1 MKRILQ
7 CAEDSAR
14 YSTVIACENVRFAQ
28 NDAVL
33 WAHRMYRTNDCNS
46 LRKSEVGTQVTLAGW
61 VNVTRDHGGV
71 IFIDLRDREGLTQVV
86 FRPEENAELAKQAHT
101 LRGEDVIQVFGRVAA
116 RLPGT
121 ENANLAT
128 GDIEIIPSEL
138 RILNRAD
145 PLPFPIDAEPQNED
159 LRMTHRYLDLR
170 RPRLSRNLRI
180 RHLVAKTTR
189 GYLDSQGFVEV
200 ETPILSKST
209 PEGARDFLVPSR
221 IMSGKFYALPQA
233 PQQYKQLL
241 MVAGVE
247 KYFQIAKCFRD
258 EDLRADRQPEFT
270 QIDIEASFVVPEDVF
285 AVTEGMFAAIFKA
298 ARDIDIKT
306 PFDRLTY
313 REAVDRFGSDK
324 PDRRFGMEL
333 VDLGEIFRTSSFK
346 VFRSALDAGGV
357 VKAINTKGF
366 AGITIGQ
373 VDELIEIAKLHGAKG
388 LAFIKIENG
397 EWKSPIVKFFSDA
410 EKTDLQSKLNIEEGD
425 CVFFAAD
432 KWGIACEVLG
442 RLRLRIAEM
451 QDLLG
456 RAHSPS
462 ASDWD
467 FLWVTDFPL
476 FEWSPEENK
485 WNAMHHPFTRPKAE
499 DMPLFEAKKFPEV
512 RADAYDVVLN
522 GVEIGGGSIRIH
534 EPKLQDKMFE
544 TLGISPVDRESQFGH
559 LLLAL
564 RLGAPPHGGIA
575 FGLDRLVML
584 ICGEQSIREV
594 MAFPKNNRSMDLMTQ
609 SPAEVGPR
617 QLMDLSLEL
626 RKDRKP

>member
-1 MKRILQ
+1 
-7 CAEDSAR
+7 
-14 YSTVIACENVRFAQ
+14 
-28 NDAVL
+28 
-33 WAHRMYRTNDCNS
+33 MYRTHDCNS
-46 LRKSEVGTQVTLAGW
+46 LRKSDIGRQVTLAGW

-86 FRPEENAELAKQAHT
+86 FRPEENADLAKQAHT
-101 LRGEDVIQVFGRVAA
+101 LRGEDVIQVLGRVAA

-121 ENANLAT
+121 ENPNLAT
-128 GDIEIIPSEL
+128 GDIEIIPGEL

-145 PLPFPIDAEPQNED
+145 PLPFPIDSEPQNED

-180 RHLVAKTTR
+180 RHWVAKATR
-189 GYLDSQGFVEV
+189 DYLDSQGFVEV

-221 IMSGKFYALPQA
+221 TAPGKFYALPQA

-270 QIDIEASFVVPEDVF
+270 QIDIESSFVTPDDIFRV
-285 AVTEGMFAAIFKA
+285 AEGMLAAIFKA

-324 PDRRFGMEL
+324 PDRRFKMEL
-333 VDLGEIFRTSSFK
+333 VDLGEVFQNSSFK
-346 VFRSALDAGGV
+346 VFRGALDAGGV
-357 VKAINTKGF
+357 VKAINAKGF

-373 VDELIEIAKLHGAKG
+373 ADELTEIAKLYGAKG
-388 LAFIKIENG
+388 LAFIKIESG
-397 EWKSPIVKFFSDA
+397 EWKSPIVKFLSDS
-410 EKTDLQSKLNIEEGD
+410 EKDALQSELNIEEGD

-432 KWGIACEVLG
+432 KWEIACEVLG

-451 QDLLG
+451 QKLIPAG
-456 RAHSPS
+456 EI
-462 ASDWD
+462 WD

-476 FEWSPEENK
+476 FEWSSEENK

-512 RADAYDVVLN
+512 RAEAYDVVLN

-534 EPKLQDKMFE
+534 EPELQDKMFE
-544 TLGISPVDRESQFGH
+544 TLGISPEARESQFGH
-559 LLLAL
+559 LLRAL

-575 FGLDRLVML
+575 FGFDRLVML
-584 ICGEQSIREV
+584 ICGEQGIREV
-594 MAFPKNNRSMDLMTQ
+594 MAFPKNNRGMDLMTQ
-609 SPAEVGPR
+609 SPAEVDPR
-617 QLMDLSLEL
+617 QLHEVKLRLMDEKNERRIAS
-626 RKDRKP
+626 RAD

>member
-1 MKRILQ
+1 MT
-7 CAEDSAR
+7 R
-14 YSTVIACENVRFAQ
+14 YF
-28 NDAVL
+28 
-33 WAHRMYRTNDCNS
+33 WAHRMFRTHNCNS
-46 LRKSEVGTQVTLAGW
+46 LRKSDIARQVTLAGW

-86 FRPEENAELAKQAHT
+86 FRPEENAELAKRAHT
-101 LRGEDVIQVFGRVAA
+101 LRGEDVIQVSGTVAA
-116 RLPGT
+116 RLRGT
-121 ENANLAT
+121 ENPHLAT

-170 RPRLSRNLRI
+170 RPRLARNLRV
-180 RHLVAKTTR
+180 RHRAAKATR
-189 GYLDSQGFVEV
+189 DYLDSQGFVEV

-221 IMSGKFYALPQA
+221 IAPGKFYALPQA

-270 QIDIEASFVVPEDVF
+270 QIDIEASFVTPDDIF
-285 AVTEGMFAAIFKA
+285 SVTEGMLAAIFKA

-313 REAVDRFGSDK
+313 RDALDRYGSDK
-324 PDRRFGMEL
+324 PDRRFEMEL
-333 VDLGEIFRTSSFK
+333 VDLGETFRESSFK
-346 VFRSALDAGGV
+346 VFRGALDAGGV
-357 VKAINTKGF
+357 VKAINAKGF

-373 VDELIEIAKLHGAKG
+373 ANELTEIAKLHGAKG
-388 LAFIKIENG
+388 LAFIKVENG

-410 EKTDLQSKLNIEEGD
+410 EKTALRSKLNMEEGD

-432 KWGIACEVLG
+432 KWEIGCEVLG
-442 RLRLRIAEM
+442 RLRLRIAEIQKLM
-451 QDLLG
+451 PAG
-456 RAHSPS
+456 ET
-462 ASDWD
+462 WN

-476 FEWSPEENK
+476 FEWSPDENK

-499 DMPLFEAKKFPEV
+499 DMPLFDAKKFPEV
-512 RADAYDVVLN
+512 RAEAYDVVLN
-522 GVEIGGGSIRIH
+522 GVEIGGGSMRIY
-534 EPKLQDKMFE
+534 EPPLQEKMFE
-544 TLGISPVDRESQFGH
+544 ALGITAEAQQAQFGH
-559 LLLAL
+559 LLRAL

-575 FGLDRLVML
+575 FGFDRLVML

-594 MAFPKNNRSMDLMTQ
+594 MAFPKNNRAMDLMSQ
-609 SPAEVGPR
+609 SPSEV
-617 QLMDLSLEL
+617 
-626 RKDRKP
+626 DRKQLRDLGIRLASNNKRE

>member
-1 MKRILQ
+1 
-7 CAEDSAR
+7 
-14 YSTVIACENVRFAQ
+14 
-28 NDAVL
+28 
-33 WAHRMYRTNDCNS
+33 MYRTHDCNS
-46 LRKSEVGTQVTLAGW
+46 LRKSDVGRQVALAGW

-86 FRPEENAELAKQAHT
+86 FRPEENAELAKEAHS
-101 LRGEDVIQVFGRVAA
+101 LRYEDVIQVSGRVAA
-116 RLPGT
+116 RPPGT
-121 ENANLAT
+121 ENSNLAT

-145 PLPFPIDAEPQNED
+145 VLPFPSDAEPQNED
-159 LRMTHRYLDLR
+159 LRMTHRYFDLR
-170 RPRLSRNLRI
+170 RPRLARNLRL
-180 RHLVAKTTR
+180 RHRVAKATR
-189 GYLDSQGFVEV
+189 DYLDSQGFVEV

-221 IMSGKFYALPQA
+221 ITPGRFYALPQA

-270 QIDIEASFVVPEDVF
+270 QIDIEASFVTPDDIF
-285 AVTEGMFAAIFKA
+285 AITEGMLAAIFKA
-298 ARDIDIKT
+298 ALNVEIRT

-313 REAVDRFGSDK
+313 REAVSRYGSDK
-324 PDRRFGMEL
+324 PDRRFEMEL
-333 VDLGEIFRTSSFK
+333 VDLGEIFRDSSFK
-346 VFRSALDAGGV
+346 VFRGALDASGV
-357 VKAINTKGF
+357 VKAINAKGF

-373 VDELIEIAKLHGAKG
+373 ADELTEIAKLHGAKG

-410 EKTDLQSKLNIEEGD
+410 EKKALQSTLNIEEGD
-425 CVFFAAD
+425 CVFFGAD
-432 KWGIACEVLG
+432 KWAIACEVLG
-442 RLRLRIAEM
+442 RLRLRIAEI
-451 QDLLG
+451 QNLVG
-456 RAHSPS
+456 SGKGQS
-462 ASDWD
+462 GSDWD

-499 DMPLFEAKKFPEV
+499 DVPLLVDATPSSGGLEAADRGEAPRLRLSEI
-512 RADAYDVVLN
+512 RAEAYDVVLN

-534 EPKLQDKMFE
+534 EPELQEKMFE
-544 TLGISPVDRESQFGH
+544 MLGISPEARESQFGH
-559 LLLAL
+559 LLRAL

-594 MAFPKNNRSMDLMTQ
+594 MAFPKNNRAMDLMTN
-609 SPAEVGPR
+609 SPAEVDAK
-617 QLMDLSLEL
+617 QLRDLGIKVA
-626 RKDRKP
+626 KDQKL

>member
-1 MKRILQ
+1 
-7 CAEDSAR
+7 
-14 YSTVIACENVRFAQ
+14 
-28 NDAVL
+28 
-33 WAHRMYRTNDCNS
+33 MYRTHDCNS
-46 LRKSEVGTQVTLAGW
+46 LRKSDVGRQVSLAGW

-101 LRGEDVIQVFGRVAA
+101 LHGEDVIQVSGLVAA

-121 ENANLAT
+121 ENPNLAT
-128 GDIEIIPSEL
+128 GDIEIIPAEL
-138 RILNRAD
+138 RILNRAG

-170 RPRLSRNLRI
+170 RPRLARNLRI
-180 RHLVAKTTR
+180 RHRVAKATR
-189 GYLDSQGFVEV
+189 DYLDGEGFVEI

-221 IMSGKFYALPQA
+221 IMPGKFYALPQA

-270 QIDIEASFVVPEDVF
+270 QIDIEASFVTPGDIF
-285 AVTEGMFAAIFKA
+285 AVTEGMLAAIFKA
-298 ARDIDIKT
+298 TRDVDIKT

-333 VDLGEIFRTSSFK
+333 VDLGENFRNSSFK

-357 VKAINTKGF
+357 VKAINAKGF

-373 VDELIEIAKLHGAKG
+373 VDELTEIAKLYGAKG

-397 EWKSPIVKFFSDA
+397 EWKSPIVKFFSDT
-410 EKTDLQSKLNIEEGD
+410 EKTALQSKLNIEEGD

-442 RLRLRIAEM
+442 RLRLRIAEI
-451 QDLLG
+451 QDLYG
-456 RAHSPS
+456 RARPVRAGL
-462 ASDWD
+462 ASGAPEWN

-512 RADAYDVVLN
+512 RAEAYDVVLN

-534 EPKLQDKMFE
+534 EPELQDKMFE
-544 TLGISPVDRESQFGH
+544 ALGISPEARESQFGH
-559 LLLAL
+559 LLRAF

-584 ICGEQSIREV
+584 ICGEQSIRDV
-594 MAFPKNNRSMDLMTQ
+594 MAFPKNNRAMDLMTQ
-609 SPAEVGPR
+609 SPAEVDPR
-617 QLMDLSLEL
+617 QLRDLGIKLAGDARPPSSATKPRRRNIEL
-626 RKDRKP
+626 